1 MYQGRRMRDAEATK
15 SLCFKKKGQQE
26 KAKRDGSQECKVQK
40 TGRLDPLSPQFL
52 SKIEGGWSHTTL
64 TLPPTPT
71 STPIVTGVYE
81 RSGFPCQMVIH
92 FLSSFLTC
100 SIWGSLHVCIFN
112 IIVLLLAISHARA
125 SFSDPGKLQL
135 IYVNPQKLIYCY
147 LRSFMYLSLLIHY
160 FYCYTKILS
169 LTLAGYI
176 QLMHLLKEQ
185 LWYF

>member
-1 MYQGRRMRDAEATK
+1 M
-15 SLCFKKKGQQE
+15 
-26 KAKRDGSQECKVQK
+26 VQK
-40 TGRLDPLSPQFL
+40 ARCLDPLSPQFL
-52 SKIEGGWSHTTL
+52 SKIEADWSHTTL
-64 TLPPTPT
+64 TQPPTPT

-147 LRSFMYLSLLIHY
+147 LKSFIYLSVFIYY
-160 FYCYTKILS
+160 FYTKTLS
-169 LTLAGYI
+169 LTLPGYI
-176 QLMHLLKEQ
+176 ELKEQ
-185 LWYF
+185 LSYSEIPQCFT

>member
-1 MYQGRRMRDAEATK
+1 M
-15 SLCFKKKGQQE
+15 
-26 KAKRDGSQECKVQK
+26 VQK
-40 TGRLDPLSPQFL
+40 AGRLDPLSPQFL
-52 SKIEGGWSHTTL
+52 SKIEGDWSHTTL
-64 TLPPTPT
+64 TLPPTPR
-71 STPIVTGVYE
+71 STPIISGVYE

-147 LRSFMYLSLLIHY
+147 LKSFIYLSVFIYY
-160 FYCYTKILS
+160 FYTKTTQSNSPWLYRAYASAQRTIVIFRN
-169 LTLAGYI
+169 TTMFYI
-176 QLMHLLKEQ
+176 NLPAETFASCLLGT
-185 LWYF
+185 

>member
-1 MYQGRRMRDAEATK
+1 MQGAEGRTFGPPLPLVFVKNRRG
-15 SLCFKKKGQQE
+15 L
-26 KAKRDGSQECKVQK
+26 V
-40 TGRLDPLSPQFL
+40 P
-52 SKIEGGWSHTTL
+52 HH
-64 TLPPTPT
+64 TLPPTPR
-71 STPIVTGVYE
+71 STPVVTGVYE

-147 LRSFMYLSLLIHY
+147 LKSFIYLSVFIYY
-160 FYCYTKILS
+160 FYTKTLS
-169 LTLAGYI
+169 LTLPGYI
-176 QLMHLLKEQ
+176 ELMHLLKEQ
-185 LWYF
+185 LSYSEIPQCFT

>member
-1 MYQGRRMRDAEATK
+1 M
-15 SLCFKKKGQQE
+15 
-26 KAKRDGSQECKVQK
+26 VQK
-40 TGRLDPLSPQFL
+40 ARCLDPLSPQFL
-52 SKIEGGWSHTTL
+52 SKIEGDWSHTTL
-64 TLPPTPT
+64 TLPPTPR
-71 STPIVTGVYE
+71 STPVVTGVYE

-147 LRSFMYLSLLIHY
+147 LKSFIYLSVFIYY
-160 FYCYTKILS
+160 FYTKTLS
-169 LTLAGYI
+169 LTLPGYI
-176 QLMHLLKEQ
+176 ELMHLLKEQ
-185 LWYF
+185 LSYSEIPQCFT